1 MSEKQDSMQAQRRL
15 NVHIAPDTDARL
27 RSELPE
33 GATLS
38 SFVDDAIRARLDAVD
53 DAVSHDTASA
63 FSGVDMSAHEDELAE
78 LYMKLVRAEVSSHV
92 AALEREQ
99 KKAEAA
105 DEPSRVP
112 VQRNMREMESI
123 NEILAACTRA
133 GTPRR
138 VR

>member
-53 DAVSHDTASA
+53 DVVTGGVGPV
-63 FSGVDMSAHEDELAE
+63 FSGVDMSAHEDELAD
-78 LYMKLVRAEVSSHV
+78 LYMQLVRAEVSSHV

-99 KKAEAA
+99 KKAEG
-105 DEPSRVP
+105 EPSRVP
-112 VQRNMREMESI
+112 VQRNMRKMESI
-123 NEILAACTRA
+123 NEMLAACTLA